1 MPRDGRMARERL
13 QRAALELFAD
23 NGFDR
28 TTTVQIAARAGVSE
42 RTFFRH
48 FPDKR
53 EVLFASEGE
62 LRQVTADAL
71 AAVPST
77 AEPLAALR
85 IAFHDVVPL
94 IERGRPLAELRASII
109 AGAPALLER
118 EHTKTADLIALV
130 AQGLARRGVSERS
143 ALLCARVGMASFSTA
158 IHRWNPGVSNLHDE
172 VDAAFDELRIMAAA
186 LACETR

>member
-1 MPRDGRMARERL
+1 MARERL
-13 QRAALELFAD
+13 QRAALELFAEH
-23 NGFDR
+23 GFDR

-71 AAVPST
+71 AAVPGVT
-77 AEPLAALR
+77 EPLAALR

-94 IERGRPLAELRASII
+94 IERGRPLAELRAPII

-118 EHTKTADLIALV
+118 EHAKAADLIDLI

-143 ALLCARVGMASFSTA
+143 ALLCARVGMAAFSTA
-158 IHRWNPGVSNLHDE
+158 IRRWTPGVSNLHDE
-172 VDAAFDELRIMAAA
+172 LDATFDELRHMAAA
-186 LACETR
+186 LACVTR